1 MMLLLRAATF
11 TVLITGTITVLVPYV
26 LLHSDLHYAVGIP
39 RMLRVLGLL
48 PLAAGITVYL
58 WCAWDFGASGRGTPA
73 PYDPPRVL
81 VTRGLYAFIR
91 NPIYVG
97 IVSIIFG
104 EALLFDSIA
113 VLGYGA
119 LLLALFHLRVLL
131 YEEPRL
137 RRKFSASY
145 DEYCHSVPRWVPPV
159 TKHLEPSI

>member
-1 MMLLLRAATF
+1 MLLLRAAIF
-11 TVLITGTITVLVPYV
+11 TLLIPGTVTVLVPYV
-26 LLHSDLHYAVGIP
+26 LLHSDLDSAVGIP
-39 RMLRVLGLL
+39 PMLRVLGLP

-81 VTRGLYAFIR
+81 VTRGLYAFVR

-97 IVSIIFG
+97 IVSIIFA

-119 LLLALFHLRVLL
+119 LLLVLFHLRVLL

-137 RRKFSASY
+137 RRKFGASY
-145 DEYCHSVPRWVPPV
+145 DEYCHSVPRWLPRK
-159 TKHLEPSI
+159 TRRAEPSP